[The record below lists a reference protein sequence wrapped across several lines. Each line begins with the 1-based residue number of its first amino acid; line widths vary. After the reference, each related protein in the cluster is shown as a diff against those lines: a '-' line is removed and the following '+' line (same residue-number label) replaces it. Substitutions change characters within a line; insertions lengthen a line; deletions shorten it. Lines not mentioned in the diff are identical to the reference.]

1 MLTEIKNIKRS
12 NIYITIVL
20 IFFAEL
26 IIFQNFR
33 FFNVKPD
40 LLLIAVLF
48 FGFNFGTM
56 RGLEA
61 GALAGILK
69 DMFSIGCFGVNM
81 FTYVFIGL
89 ISGLLKNKLAKEN
102 FLSEFF
108 LAISAVYITS
118 GIYFLYL
125 AKSLNLISEHIS
137 WQSCLYKALF
147 TGVLAPVSFFIL
159 KKTLFSKEA

>member
-12 NIYITIVL
+12 NIYIAVFL
-20 IFFAEL
+20 IFFTEL
-26 IIFQNFR
+26 IIFQNVR
-33 FFNVKPD
+33 IFNIRPD

-48 FGFNFGTM
+48 FGFNFGIM

-61 GALAGILK
+61 GALIGILK
-69 DMFSIGCFGVNM
+69 DIFSIGHFGVNI
-81 FTYVFIGL
+81 FAYVAVGF
-89 ISGLLKNKLAKEN
+89 ISGVLKNKLAKEN

-108 LAISAVYITS
+108 LAFSTIYITS

-125 AKSLNLISEHIS
+125 TKSLSQISEQIS
-137 WQSCLYKALF
+137 WQGCLYKALF
-147 TGVLAPVSFFIL
+147 TGLLAPVLFFIL